1 MGGKSVKEPV
11 SRRKAVGAGA
21 GRVSPELAAALE
33 QIRGAWFA
41 RALELLEAP
50 PLADTPD
57 GLYHRAMVL
66 VLLNRSGEAFE
77 VCRRL
82 WETHRDPRARALAEH
97 IRARTAPVA
106 APVPAPSPP
115 RRARR
120 LLRRAAAVLAVLA
133 LGAGVV
139 LFALL
144 GYPFLRHWQEM
155 GAPLLSETPSVSLP
169 ALPAAGEA
177 SPAPPPETVPAASP
191 SLGRGVIALLEEKNA
206 APPAGAAERKPG
218 EWKEGLLG
226 GLRAAMKRSP
236 AAAAEHPAMVEWR
249 ARTRGMTFAPMPG
262 GPVASVVELQ
272 PNRRAETLE
281 NAAGDRATL
290 VNLNP
295 AIGAWHLLETR
306 FGGKTTVLHLELFP
320 LAANFG
326 QRPTPHLWSGGLEL
340 ELLGERKRF
349 ALWAPDPA
357 AADRSGVLADA
368 PALGAEITGALTG
381 KSPYHVL
388 CDGLA
393 LLRIPRPGSASAMEL
408 ATDVL
413 RQHRLGEWFVDA
425 MKPALIDGGESG
437 DVSAAA
443 PAAPSE
449 EDRDAPRAAWLKPA
463 DTPPTHLPKALGI
476 ATDAG
481 DAPLACGRWYR
492 AVNHPGVHVGVMIPA
507 LADDAVLASHPDRVR
522 GAGTADRGAAEMTN
536 VAYMLAFDLAVHRFG
551 WAAGAE
557 HPSVEWSPLAWAVK
571 QSGPG
576 PDGFKGLSPVVP
588 VGAVPPWLADRTVA
602 VFTGGFKRKHGVL
615 NAHPLGKVNNGTH
628 YGFMQ
633 QGVVLSRL
641 WPGLASAA
649 ILPDGRF
656 DLLTWPADGDRRIAE
671 FLHVRQNGLP
681 LVEGVD
687 DAGIPV
693 PGEYVKDWKGG
704 AWSGNIEGQQLTIR
718 MGMGIQKHGGRS
730 RLLLGYFTGATP
742 NAMARVFQAYH
753 CAYAMHLDMNSR
765 SLCYTALITR
775 DPATGALRPECL
787 LRDMAPAANAP
798 LRFLQT
804 GDTRDFFYVTRE
816 G

>member
-11 SRRKAVGAGA
+11 PQRKAVHDNAA
-21 GRVSPELAAALE
+21 RPSPELAAALE

-41 RALELLEAP
+41 RALQLLEAP

-66 VLLNRSGEAFE
+66 VLLNRSPEAFE

-82 WETHRDPRARALAEH
+82 WQIHRDPRARALAEQ
-97 IRARTAPVA
+97 IRARSDAP
-106 APVPAPSPP
+106 PPAPPAAVSAPP
-115 RRARR
+115 RPRR
-120 LLRRAAAVLAVLA
+120 LRRAFAVAAALA
-133 LGAGVV
+133 LVCGAV

-155 GAPLLSETPSVSLP
+155 GVPLLSETPAVSLP
-169 ALPAAGEA
+169 SLPAAGGDSAA
-177 SPAPPPETVPAASP
+177 SPSEKKMPDTSP
-191 SLGRGVIALLEEKNA
+191 SLGRGIVELLDAKSA
-206 APPAGAAERKPG
+206 TPPAGAPEKRAG
-218 EWKEGLLG
+218 EWKDGLLG

-249 ARTRGMTFAPMPG
+249 ARMKGVTPAPPPQ

-272 PNRRAETLE
+272 PNRLAETLE
-281 NAAGDRATL
+281 NAAGDRVTL

-295 AIGAWHLLETR
+295 AVGAWHLLETR
-306 FGGKTTVLHLELFP
+306 FGGKTTTLHLELFP
-320 LAANFG
+320 LETNFG
-326 QRPTPHLWSGGLEL
+326 QRPTPHLWSGGLDL
-340 ELLGERKRF
+340 EFLGERRRF
-349 ALWAPDPA
+349 ALWTPDPGIPE
-357 AADRSGVLADA
+357 RSGALADA
-368 PALGAEITGALTG
+368 PALSAEITAALQG

-388 CDGLA
+388 CDGMA
-393 LLRIPRPGSASAMEL
+393 LLRTHRPGSASAMEL

-425 MKPALIDGGESG
+425 MKPVLIDGGETG
-437 DVSAAA
+437 DAAAA
-443 PAAPSE
+443 PAAPAE
-449 EDRDAPRAAWLKPA
+449 EDKDAPRAAWMRPS
-463 DTPPTHLPKALGI
+463 DTPATHLPKALGI
-476 ATDAG
+476 ATEAG

-492 AVNHPGVHVGVMIPA
+492 AVNHPGVHVGIMIPA
-507 LADDAVLASHPDRVR
+507 LADDAVLASYPDRVR
-522 GAGTADRGAAEMTN
+522 GAGTADRGSEEMAN
-536 VAYMLAFDLAVHRFG
+536 VAYMLAFDLDVHRFG

-557 HPSVEWSPLAWAVK
+557 HPSAEWSPLAWAVK
-571 QSGPG
+571 QTGPG
-576 PDGFKGLSPVVP
+576 PDGFKGLAPVAP

-602 VFTGGFKRKHGVL
+602 VFAGGFKRKHGVL

-641 WPGLASAA
+641 WPGLASAS
-649 ILPDGRF
+649 ILPDGRL
-656 DLLTWPADGDRRIAE
+656 DLFTWPADGDSRLPE
-671 FLHVRQNGLP
+671 FLHIRQNGLP
-681 LVEGVD
+681 LIEGVD
-687 DAGIPV
+687 PAGMPV

-765 SLCYTALITR
+765 SLCHTALITR
-775 DPATGALRPECL
+775 DPATGTARAECL
-787 LRDMAPAANAP
+787 LRDMAPAAGAP

>member
-11 SRRKAVGAGA
+11 PRRAA
-21 GRVSPELAAALE
+21 GRGNAARPSPELAAALE

-41 RALELLEAP
+41 RALELLETP

-57 GLYHRAMVL
+57 GLYHRALVL

-82 WETHRDPRARALAEH
+82 WQTHRDPRARALAGQ
-97 IRARTAPVA
+97 IRARKEPVA
-106 APVPAPSPP
+106 EPAAAPSPP
-115 RRARR
+115 RRVRR
-120 LLRRAAAVLAVLA
+120 LLRRAAAVLAILA
-133 LGAGVV
+133 LGAGVL

-155 GAPLLSETPSVSLP
+155 GAPLLSESPAVSLP
-169 ALPAAGEA
+169 VLPAAGES
-177 SPAPPPETVPAASP
+177 SPAPPPETVPDASP
-191 SLGRGVIALLEEKNA
+191 SLGRGVIALLDGKATAPSDGAEEK
-206 APPAGAAERKPG
+206 KPG

-249 ARTRGMTFAPMPG
+249 ARTKGMTPAPMPQ

-281 NAAGDRATL
+281 NAGGDRATL

-306 FGGKTTVLHLELFP
+306 FGGKTSVLHLELFP
-320 LAANFG
+320 LEASLG

-349 ALWAPDPA
+349 ALWTPDPA
-357 AADRSGVLADA
+357 NADRPGVLADT
-368 PALGAEITGALTG
+368 PALSAEITAALQG

-388 CDGLA
+388 CDGMV
-393 LLRIPRPGSASAMEL
+393 LLRTPRPGSASAMEL

-425 MKPALIDGGESG
+425 MKPALIDGGEAG
-437 DVSAAA
+437 DAAAA

-449 EDRDAPRAAWLKPA
+449 EDKDAPRAAWLKPA

-481 DAPLACGRWYR
+481 DAPMACGRWYR
-492 AVNHPGVHVGVMIPA
+492 AVNHPGVHVGIMIPA
-507 LADDAVLASHPDRVR
+507 LADDTVLASYPDRVR
-522 GAGTADRGAAEMTN
+522 GAGVADRASAEMAN
-536 VAYMLAFDLAVHRFG
+536 VAYMLAFDLDVHRFG

-557 HPSVEWSPLAWAVK
+557 HPSAEWSPLAWAVK
-571 QSGPG
+571 QTGPG
-576 PDGFKGLSPVVP
+576 PDGFKALAPVAP

-602 VFTGGFKRKHGVL
+602 VFAGGFKRKHGVL
-615 NAHPLGKVNNGTH
+615 NAHPFGKVNNGTH

-656 DLLTWPADGDRRIAE
+656 DLLTWPAGGESRLTE
-671 FLHVRQNGLP
+671 FLHIRQNGLP

-687 DAGIPV
+687 AAGVPV

-704 AWSGNIEGQQLTIR
+704 AWSGNVEGQQLTIR
-718 MGMGIQKHGGRS
+718 MGMGIQRHGGRS

-765 SLCYTALITR
+765 SLCHTALITR
-775 DPATGALRPECL
+775 DPATGAARAECL
-787 LRDMAPAANAP
+787 LRDMAPAAGAP